1 MVGRYDIELYN
12 NKVHYHL
19 NIKRNITVLRGDSAS
34 GKSELIRLLSA
45 YNANPESSGITLIS
59 EKTCSVLTEE
69 NWKLF
74 VESYKERIFFIDEGN
89 GFLATEEFAKAVK
102 SADHYFVIISR
113 ERLPQLPYSIEEI
126 YGLREGDAAGKYR
139 NATKIYNE
147 MYQLYGNHFGN
158 PENPNI
164 VITEDS
170 NSGYDFFCELYPDKC
185 DSAGGKSKVQTKIL
199 GAKETKILA
208 IVDGAAFGPEMQACM
223 ELINTS
229 PKSIS
234 LYAPESFEYLILKSG
249 LVEVPKEILEET
261 WKFADSKKYISWED
275 YYTSELC
282 ERTRN
287 DVGQYS
293 KKKLN
298 GYYTTKGSIEKICKI
313 FPWKLEY
320 KHDYL
325 GE

>member
-34 GKSELIRLLSA
+34 GKSEFIRLLSA

-59 EKTCSVLTEE
+59 EKACSVLTEE

-74 VESYKERIFFIDEGN
+74 IESYNERIFFIDEGN
-89 GFLATEEFAKAVK
+89 TFLVTEEFAKAVK
-102 SADHYFVIISR
+102 TADHYFVIISR
-113 ERLPQLPYSIEEI
+113 ERLPQLSYSVEEI
-126 YGLREGDAAGKYR
+126 YGLREGDEAGKYR
-139 NATKIYNE
+139 NATRIYNE
-147 MYQLYGNHFGN
+147 MYQLYNNQLGNIAE
-158 PENPNI
+158 PEV

-170 NSGYDFFCELYPDKC
+170 NSGCEFFCEVYPDKC
-185 DSAGGKSKVQTKIL
+185 ISAGGKSNIQGKIV
-199 GAKETKILA
+199 GAKENQILT

-223 ELINTS
+223 ELIKTS

-249 LVEVPKEILEET
+249 LIEVPKDILEET
-261 WKFADSKKYISWED
+261 WNYADSKEFCSWEE
-275 YYTSELC
+275 YYTAELSD
-282 ERTRN
+282 RTRN
-287 DVGQYS
+287 GVGQYS

-298 GYYTTKGSIEKICKI
+298 KYYITKGNMDKICKCL
-313 FPWKLEY
+313 PWKMVP
-320 KHDYL
+320 
-325 GE
+325 

>member
-19 NIKRNITVLRGDSAS
+19 NIKRNITILRGDSAS
-34 GKSELIRLLSA
+34 GKSELIRLLGN

-59 EKTCSVLTEE
+59 EKSCSVLTEE

-74 VESYKERIFFIDEGN
+74 IESYEERIFFIDEGN
-89 GFLATEEFAKAVK
+89 TFLATKEFAEAVRG
-102 SADHYFVIISR
+102 ANHYFVIVSR

-126 YGLREGDAAGKYR
+126 YGLREGDNAGKYR
-139 NATKIYNE
+139 NATHIYNE
-147 MYQLYGNHFGN
+147 MYKLYSNHLGQVN
-158 PENPNI
+158 VPDV

-170 NSGYDFFCELYPDKC
+170 NSGYDFFREVYPDKC
-185 DSAGGKSKVQTKIL
+185 ITAEGKSNVQNKII
-199 GAKETKILA
+199 GADGEQILA

-229 PKSIS
+229 PKTIS

-249 LVEVPKEILEET
+249 LLNMPKDILEET
-261 WKFADSKKYISWED
+261 WDYADSAKYCSWEE
-275 YYTSELC
+275 YYTNELC

-287 DVGQYS
+287 SVGQYS
-293 KKKLN
+293 KKHLN
-298 GYYTTKGSIEKICKI
+298 GYYITKGSIDKISKC
-313 FPWKLEY
+313 FPWT
-320 KHDYL
+320 
-325 GE
+325 

>member
-34 GKSELIRLLSA
+34 GKSELIRLLGN
-45 YNANPESSGITLIS
+45 YNANPESSGITLIC

-69 NWKLF
+69 NWRLF
-74 VESYKERIFFIDEGN
+74 IDSYEERIFFIDEGN
-89 GFLATEEFAKAVK
+89 MFLKSKEFADAVK
-102 SADHYFVIISR
+102 YANHYFVIISR

-126 YGLREGDAAGKYR
+126 YGLREGDDAGKYR
-139 NATKIYNE
+139 NTTQIYNE
-147 MYQLYGNHFGN
+147 MYKLYSNHIGIIDN
-158 PENPNI
+158 PKV

-170 NSGYDFFCELYPDKC
+170 NSGYDFFCEFYPGKC
-185 DSAGGKSKVQTKIL
+185 ITAEGKSNVQSKIV
-199 GAKETKILA
+199 GMKDDQILA
-208 IVDGAAFGPEMQACM
+208 VVDGAAFGPEMQACM

-249 LVEVPKEILEET
+249 LVNVPKDLLEET
-261 WKFADSKKYISWED
+261 WNYADSTKYCSWED

-282 ERTRN
+282 ARTRN
-287 DVGQYS
+287 GVGQYS
-293 KKKLN
+293 KKRLN
-298 GYYTTKGSIEKICKI
+298 EYYKTKGSIDKISKC
-313 FPWKLEY
+313 FPWK
-320 KHDYL
+320 
-325 GE
+325 

>member
-19 NIKRNITVLRGDSAS
+19 DIKRNITVLRGDSAS

-59 EKTCSVLTEE
+59 EKACNVLTEE

-74 VESYKERIFFIDEGN
+74 IESYKERIFFIDEGN
-89 GFLATEEFAKAVK
+89 TFLETEEFAKAAK
-102 SADHYFVIISR
+102 TADHYFVIVSR

-126 YGLREGDAAGKYR
+126 YGLREGDEAGKYR
-139 NATKIYNE
+139 NATRIYNE
-147 MYQLYGNHFGN
+147 MYQLYSNHLGNADS
-158 PENPNI
+158 PNV

-170 NSGYDFFCELYPDKC
+170 NSGHDFFCKVYPDKC
-185 DSAGGKSKVQTKIL
+185 TSAGGKSNVQGKLISSREDNIL
-199 GAKETKILA
+199 V
-208 IVDGAAFGPEMQACM
+208 IVDGAAFGPEIQSCM
-223 ELINTS
+223 ELINVS

-249 LVEVPKEILEET
+249 LIDVPKDILDET
-261 WKFADSKKYISWED
+261 WKYADSRKYHSWED
-275 YYTSELC
+275 YYTAELC

-287 DVGQYS
+287 SVGQYS

-298 GYYTTKGSIEKICKI
+298 GYYTTKGSIDKICKC
-313 FPWKLEY
+313 FPWRVWNNIR
-320 KHDYL
+320 
-325 GE
+325 

>member
-1 MVGRYDIELYN
+1 MIGRYDIELYN

-34 GKSELIRLLSA
+34 GKSELIRLLSI

-59 EKTCSVLTEE
+59 EKACNVLTEE

-74 VESYKERIFFIDEGN
+74 IESYQERIFFIDEGN
-89 GFLATEEFAKAVK
+89 SFLNTTEFASAVK

-126 YGLREGDAAGKYR
+126 YGLREGDEAGKYR
-139 NATKIYNE
+139 NATQIYNE
-147 MYQLYGNHFGN
+147 MYQLYTNHFGN
-158 PENPNI
+158 IENPEV

-170 NSGYDFFCELYPDKC
+170 NSGYDFFSKIYPDKC
-185 DSAGGKSKVQTKIL
+185 IPAGGKSNVQGKIIES
-199 GAKETKILA
+199 KENEIQA

-223 ELINTS
+223 ELVNTS

-249 LVEVPKEILEET
+249 LIKVPKDIVEET
-261 WKFADSKKYISWED
+261 WNYADSKKYCSWED

-282 ERTRN
+282 DRTRN
-287 DVGQYS
+287 GVGQYS
-293 KKKLN
+293 KRQLN
-298 GYYTTKGSIEKICKI
+298 GYYITKGSMEKICKC
-313 FPWKLEY
+313 FPWK
-320 KHDYL
+320 
-325 GE
+325 

>member
-19 NIKRNITVLRGDSAS
+19 NIKRNITILRGDSAS
-34 GKSELIRLLSA
+34 GKSELIRLLST

-59 EKTCSVLTEE
+59 EKACSVLTEE
-69 NWKLF
+69 NWELF
-74 VESYKERIFFIDEGN
+74 IDSYTERIFFIDEGN
-89 GFLATEEFAKAVK
+89 SFLTSNEFAEAVK
-102 SADHYFVIISR
+102 KADHYFVIISR

-139 NATKIYNE
+139 NAKHIYNE
-147 MYQLYGNHFGN
+147 MYQLYSNHLGRID
-158 PENPNI
+158 NPNV

-170 NSGYDFFCELYPDKC
+170 NSGYEFFCEIYNDKC
-185 DSAGGKSKVQTKIL
+185 ISAEGKSNVQNQLI
-199 GAKETKILA
+199 AARENEILA

-229 PKSIS
+229 PKTIS

-249 LVEVPKEILEET
+249 LLEVPKEVLEET
-261 WKFADSKKYISWED
+261 WKYADSRKYFSWED

-287 DVGQYS
+287 GVGQYS
-293 KKKLN
+293 KQHLN
-298 GYYTTKGSIEKICKI
+298 GYYKTKGSVDKISKC
-313 FPWKLEY
+313 FPWKMS
-320 KHDYL
+320 
-325 GE
+325 

>member
-1 MVGRYDIELYN
+1 MIGRYDIELYN

-34 GKSELIRLLSA
+34 GKSELIRLLSV

-59 EKTCSVLTEE
+59 EKACNVLTEE

-74 VESYKERIFFIDEGN
+74 IESYQERIFFIDEGN
-89 GFLATEEFAKAVK
+89 SFLNTTEFASAVK

-139 NATKIYNE
+139 NATQIYNE
-147 MYQLYGNHFGN
+147 MYQLYTNHFGN
-158 PENPNI
+158 IENPEV

-170 NSGYDFFCELYPDKC
+170 NSGYDFFSEIYPDKC
-185 DSAGGKSKVQTKIL
+185 IPAGGKSNVQGKIIES
-199 GAKETKILA
+199 KENEILA

-223 ELINTS
+223 ELVNTS

-249 LVEVPKEILEET
+249 LIKVPKDIVEET
-261 WKFADSKKYISWED
+261 WNYADSKKYCSWED

-282 ERTRN
+282 DRTRN
-287 DVGQYS
+287 GVGQYS
-293 KKKLN
+293 KRQLN
-298 GYYTTKGSIEKICKI
+298 GYYITKGSMEKICKC
-313 FPWKLEY
+313 FPWK
-320 KHDYL
+320 
-325 GE
+325 